1 MNVPDANAEGQPQDR
16 DCAPSHLLRRW
27 CTNAITGASSGR
39 IHNVHLALLWAPANN
54 VESRGGCWTAGV
66 KLQAGETSVVTFQG
80 NGGKHNYDPWQKLRC
95 WRGSSPKQRG
105 SCRKEQP
112 LPCWEGLFLVSDM
125 QKDAHPTSRVGEH
138 KRRVPCGSELP
149 DVSSV
154 WWQDLPTMAW
164 PVFPL
169 HEKCSWD
176 KLLLIMPPGR
186 LWEAQQAVSGRG
198 GTCPASP
205 RSPGNWKLHV
215 LSADLEGLVSL
226 VIPSAA
232 SSPRMTEKASFCVL
246 RWTEIKALKKSPSHA
261 VLTQRLTGDSDET
274 AWISA
279 LCKPGALPQLTDLTD
294 FQDALALRSPNT

>member
-1 MNVPDANAEGQPQDR
+1 
-16 DCAPSHLLRRW
+16 
-27 CTNAITGASSGR
+27 
-39 IHNVHLALLWAPANN
+39 
-54 VESRGGCWTAGV
+54 
-66 KLQAGETSVVTFQG
+66 
-80 NGGKHNYDPWQKLRC
+80 
-95 WRGSSPKQRG
+95 
-105 SCRKEQP
+105 
-112 LPCWEGLFLVSDM
+112 
-125 QKDAHPTSRVGEH
+125 
-138 KRRVPCGSELP
+138 
-149 DVSSV
+149 
-154 WWQDLPTMAW
+154 
-164 PVFPL
+164 
-169 HEKCSWD
+169 
-176 KLLLIMPPGR
+176 MPPGR

-215 LSADLEGLVSL
+215 LSPDLEGLVSS

-294 FQDALALRSPNT
+294 FQDALALRSPNTYKLYISLELRDAWPSNEAMKPLCMWFCTCPYANAISWPMQTNANRDTQQMTKNLFGGRGKGCTKIRKNNFKCRKSNQRETQGISVPWCSFTASRREAENLYKTTCGFNRAK